1 MKPLGVGSIFGK
13 DLGDGPF
20 PEHYEPLESPVP
32 ANPMSKKHRVNP
44 TIPVAKLQAMAKD
57 PTFLFSFDY
66 ERYPYVATTYRLSEH
81 WQTGVMTRH
90 LPWLLEMQPQMF
102 VEMSRELGTEKG
114 IKSGDKVV
122 VTSARGQVSCVA
134 IVTDR
139 FRSFKIMDTTV
150 HQVGMP
156 WCFGWQH
163 PADGSGG
170 DSANLLVPFMGDPNT
185 LIPESKAFM
194 VNIAKL
200 AEPPAEPPAAKTM
213 KSTGR

>member
-1 MKPLGVGSIFGK
+1 
-13 DLGDGPF
+13 
-20 PEHYEPLESPVP
+20 
-32 ANPMSKKHRVNP
+32 
-44 TIPVAKLQAMAKD
+44 
-57 PTFLFSFDY
+57 
-66 ERYPYVATTYRLSEH
+66 
-81 WQTGVMTRH
+81 
-90 LPWLLEMQPQMF
+90 
-102 VEMSRELGTEKG
+102 
-114 IKSGDKVV
+114 
-122 VTSARGQVSCVA
+122 
-134 IVTDR
+134 VTDR
-139 FRSFKIMDTTV
+139 FRSFQIMDTTV

>member
-1 MKPLGVGSIFGK
+1 MV
-13 DLGDGPF
+13 PF

-32 ANPMSKKHRVNP
+32 ENPMSKKHRVNP
-44 TIPVAKLQAMAKD
+44 TIPVARLQAMAKD

-66 ERYPYVATTYRLSEH
+66 ERYPYVATTYRVSEH

-102 VEMSRELGTEKG
+102 VEMDKELAAEKG

-122 VTSARGQVSCVA
+122 VTSARGQLSCVA

-139 FRSFKIMDTTV
+139 FKPFKIMDTTV
-150 HQVGMP
+150 HLVGMP
-156 WCFGWQH
+156 WCFGWQY

-170 DSANLLVPFMGDPNT
+170 DSVNLLMPFLGDPNT

-194 VNIAKL
+194 VNISKL
-200 AEPPAEPPAAKTM
+200 TEQPAAQPAKKTM
-213 KSTGR
+213 KSEGR